1 MVSENVFMGPSKNE
15 KNTVLCVR
23 GCNVPPRTS
32 PHNNKKVYVEVLTT
46 GIYECDRI
54 QKRDPCRCNQVKMTS
69 LGWALTRDGVIRRGK
84 SHLKIE
90 TGRETPHEAEAEAG
104 VMQP

>member
-15 KNTVLCVR
+15 KNTVLWV
-23 GCNVPPRTS
+23 VMSPPDLPPPT
-32 PHNNKKVYVEVLTT
+32 KKKAYVEVLTT
-46 GIYECDRI
+46 GIYECDLI

-69 LGWALTRDGVIRRGK
+69 LGWALIRDGVIRRGK

-90 TGRETPHEAEAEAG
+90 TGRETPREAEAEAG
-104 VMQP
+104 VMQL